1 MRYILTHQFYRFAVI
16 AIMIGYTYLQFRR
29 IKDMVQ
35 LDWYLVLIINLLGS
49 LLLVLLTA
57 KIRIGFCSSRAPQQE
72 GNKHHG
78 TANY

>member
-1 MRYILTHQFYRFAVI
+1 MRYIIKHQFYRFAVI
-16 AIMIGYTYLQFRR
+16 AIMVGYTYLQFRR
-29 IKDMVQ
+29 IKDMSKF
-35 LDWYLVLIINLLGS
+35 DWYMVLAVDALGL

-57 KIRIGFCSSRAPQQE
+57 KIKIASAHLEHHRQE

>member
-1 MRYILTHQFYRFAVI
+1 MRYILKHQFYRFAVI
-16 AIMIGYTYLQFRR
+16 AIMAGYTYLQFRR
-29 IKDMVQ
+29 MKDMVQ
-35 LDWYLVLIINLLGS
+35 LDWYLVLIINLLGL

-57 KIRIGFCSSRAPQQE
+57 KIKIASAHGEHHRQE